1 MKKLIFVLLLTL
13 GAGAAQGQVKF
24 ETKSTDAVREMAI
37 KNGKLVFI
45 DLYAS
50 WCPPCRMMEREVFS
64 RKDVGD
70 FMQQRFVAAKYDT
83 DKPTGK
89 ELMKRYGSGAI
100 PLYLIF
106 DTQGELLGRI
116 QGASAPK
123 EFMESVQKII
133 DGSKRRYP
141 PPERDAENAGRPATS
156 EKQKSPLPQSCGRG
170 ERIEQGLDVHAKAWQ
185 GPYRRT
191 RINNRTDYMKITPV
205 ESPGANERTIRT
217 AGTNRLQHRI
227 RFTEGLDPVAKTD
240 NIPNNG
246 HLAA

>member
-1 MKKLIFVLLLTL
+1 MKKRLLMLLLLLGPL
-13 GAGAAQGQVKF
+13 GAAAQVRF
-24 ETKSTDAVREMAI
+24 ETKSTDAVREMALRS
-37 KNGKLVFI
+37 GKLVLI

-100 PLYLIF
+100 PLYLVF

-133 DGSKRRYP
+133 DGSKRR
-141 PPERDAENAGRPATS
+141 
-156 EKQKSPLPQSCGRG
+156 
-170 ERIEQGLDVHAKAWQ
+170 
-185 GPYRRT
+185 
-191 RINNRTDYMKITPV
+191 
-205 ESPGANERTIRT
+205 
-217 AGTNRLQHRI
+217 
-227 RFTEGLDPVAKTD
+227 
-240 NIPNNG
+240 
-246 HLAA
+246 

>member
-1 MKKLIFVLLLTL
+1 MKKLIFVLLLAL

-37 KNGKLVFI
+37 KSGKLVFI

-64 RKDVGD
+64 
-70 FMQQRFVAAKYDT
+70 
-83 DKPTGK
+83 GK

-100 PLYLIF
+100 PLYLVF

-133 DGSKRRYP
+133 DGSKRR
-141 PPERDAENAGRPATS
+141 
-156 EKQKSPLPQSCGRG
+156 
-170 ERIEQGLDVHAKAWQ
+170 
-185 GPYRRT
+185 
-191 RINNRTDYMKITPV
+191 
-205 ESPGANERTIRT
+205 
-217 AGTNRLQHRI
+217 
-227 RFTEGLDPVAKTD
+227 
-240 NIPNNG
+240 
-246 HLAA
+246 

>member
-1 MKKLIFVLLLTL
+1 MKKLIFVLLLAL

-37 KNGKLVFI
+37 KSGKLVFI

-89 ELMKRYGSGAI
+89 ELMRRYGSGAI
-100 PLYLIF
+100 PLYLVF

-116 QGASAPK
+116 QGAAK
-123 EFMESVQKII
+123 ADEFMDNLQTILDRQK
-133 DGSKRRYP
+133 P
-141 PPERDAENAGRPATS
+141 
-156 EKQKSPLPQSCGRG
+156 KQGK
-170 ERIEQGLDVHAKAWQ
+170 
-185 GPYRRT
+185 
-191 RINNRTDYMKITPV
+191 
-205 ESPGANERTIRT
+205 
-217 AGTNRLQHRI
+217 
-227 RFTEGLDPVAKTD
+227 
-240 NIPNNG
+240 
-246 HLAA
+246 